1 MAARRALLLALRL
14 VHRMQREHS
23 ACPAAR
29 SRRGDEAAPL
39 EQLAI
44 DSAHTSADH
53 AALAKY
59 YRLKAAA
66 ARAEAASHESMARTR
81 APRWSPKNKCKR
93 TARRIS
99 QQEKATAD
107 EYDALAKLHD
117 DEAKK
122 AQ

>member
-1 MAARRALLLALRL
+1 MRTGFATALILGTLAFSPMLAAA
-14 VHRMQREHS
+14 
-23 ACPAAR
+23 
-29 SRRGDEAAPL
+29 GDDAAPL

-59 YRLKAAA
+59 YRSKAAA
-66 ARAEAASHESMARTR
+66 ARAEAASHESMARSYTGTKM
-81 APRWSPKNKCKR
+81 AAKEQMQAHCQK
-93 TARRIS
+93 IS

-122 AQ
+122 PQ